1 MVFVYPLHPTAGA
14 KVVLALGE
22 AQVIRQAVVL
32 PDVAKGVVAGRPR
45 DGRRSAGGRAASDD
59 NRTGITL
66 GPGKKQQ
73 ARRDRPP
80 NFVAGGDRAGI
91 RTNPRQARGI
101 DECGAVRAVG
111 ACRSTRIGEVARQ
124 KTLAG
129 LHIRNNRAI
138 ALPQPLLEPFVISE
152 HEQLVLL
159 QWTSDGSSELMPFER
174 NLFGREEVPGIQNV
188 IPVIL
193 EEAAMPVVRS
203 RRGHDTDL
211 PSRPFPI
218 LRA

>member
-14 KVVLALGE
+14 KVVLAFGE

-80 NFVAGGDRAGI
+80 NSVAGGDRAGI
-91 RTNPRQARGI
+91 RTNPPHG
-101 DECGAVRAVG
+101 
-111 ACRSTRIGEVARQ
+111 
-124 KTLAG
+124 
-129 LHIRNNRAI
+129 RAI
-138 ALPQPLLEPFVISE
+138 D
-152 HEQLVLL
+152 
-159 QWTSDGSSELMPFER
+159 DGE
-174 NLFGREEVPGIQNV
+174 G
-188 IPVIL
+188 
-193 EEAAMPVVRS
+193 A
-203 RRGHDTDL
+203 T
-211 PSRPFPI
+211 
-218 LRA
+218 